1 MPQSQKAAPY
11 KAVSI
16 HSGTGPH
23 KKTSPSLC
31 TVVRMTK
38 YPFYSCIHTDANGVL
53 VHPWTKL
60 RLRYNKLTR
69 EAWQRLLT
77 SCPPIA
83 VYSRDTKSF

>member
-11 KAVSI
+11 KEVSI
-16 HSGTGPH
+16 HSGTRPH
-23 KKTSPSLC
+23 KKSSPSLC

-38 YPFYSCIHTDANGVL
+38 YPFYRCIHVDANGVL

-60 RLRYNKLTR
+60 RLRR
-69 EAWQRLLT
+69 T

-83 VYSRDTKSF
+83 VCSRDTKSF